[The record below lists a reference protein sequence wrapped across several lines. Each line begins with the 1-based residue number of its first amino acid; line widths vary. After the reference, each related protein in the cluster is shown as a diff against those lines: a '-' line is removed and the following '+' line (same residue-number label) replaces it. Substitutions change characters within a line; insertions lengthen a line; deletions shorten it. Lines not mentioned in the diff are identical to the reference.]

1 MYYVCFAVLLVL
13 PLFLIAVGLKWYLK
27 PPAFKTGKLAYR
39 TEVTERSPE
48 VWFFA
53 HTHCGK
59 LWARYGVIL
68 GAISALLMIFL
79 DQRWQ
84 GFWLWVLGA
93 QTLMLCV
100 TIFLIDYLSKNLFD
114 EEGRRIEKQAALEE
128 PSQPEE

>member
-1 MYYVCFAVLLVL
+1 MYYVCFAILLVL

-59 LWARYGVIL
+59 LWARYGVIT
-68 GAISALLMIFL
+68 GVISVLLMIFL
-79 DQRWQ
+79 DQVWQ

-93 QTLMLCV
+93 QTLLLCV

-114 EEGRRIEKQAALEE
+114 EEGRRIEKRPAIEE

>member
-13 PLFLIAVGLKWYLK
+13 PLFLTVVGLKWYLS
-27 PPAFKTGKLAYR
+27 PPAFKTGTLVYR

-59 LWARYGVIL
+59 LWVRYGVIL
-68 GAISALLMIFL
+68 GVISALLMIFL

-114 EEGRRIEKQAALEE
+114 EEGRRIEKKAALEE

>member
-59 LWARYGVIL
+59 LWARYGVIT
-68 GAISALLMIFL
+68 GVISVLLMVFL

-93 QTLMLCV
+93 QTLLLCV

-128 PSQPEE
+128 PAQPEE